1 MHEQKIQLE
10 RRADVVAQ
18 NYLAE
23 ILVIEEMGAAA
34 AGQLAQ
40 GRDQRLDQA
49 RHEASM
55 QTLADNK
62 VIEELKSTFDK
73 IRG

>member
-1 MHEQKIQLE
+1 MHERKFQLE

-23 ILVIEEMGAAA
+23 IFVIEEMVAAD
-34 AGQLAQ
+34 QLAQ
-40 GRDQRLDQA
+40 GRDQRLDQV
-49 RHEASM
+49 RHEANTQS
-55 QTLADNK
+55 LADNK